1 MVAVGLTFVP
11 VATMTYVSDCYLPVN
26 ADALL
31 LVNGLKVCHAAL
43 SESPHKCF
51 ADNHTQNIVAFGFLH
66 GVDAWVQTGYVSS
79 FGTMA
84 GIFVAIMAL
93 AIPLV
98 LYGDRIRH
106 TTALWRVI
114 L

>member
-1 MVAVGLTFVP
+1 MSHCTIR
-11 VATMTYVSDCYLPVN
+11 
-26 ADALL
+26 
-31 LVNGLKVCHAAL
+31 KH
-43 SESPHKCF
+43 HKRDL

-66 GVDAWVQTGYVSS
+66 GVDGWVQTGYVSS

-93 AIPLV
+93 AIPLAM
-98 LYGDRIRH
+98 YGEKIRH
-106 TTALWRVI
+106 RTALWRVI

>member
-1 MVAVGLTFVP
+1 M
-11 VATMTYVSDCYLPVN
+11 
-26 ADALL
+26 
-31 LVNGLKVCHAAL
+31 
-43 SESPHKCF
+43 
-51 ADNHTQNIVAFGFLH
+51 AFGFLH
-66 GVDAWVQTGYVSS
+66 GVDGWVQTGYVNS

-84 GIFVAIMAL
+84 GIFVAVMAL

-98 LYGDRIRH
+98 LYGERIRH

>member
-1 MVAVGLTFVP
+1 M
-11 VATMTYVSDCYLPVN
+11 
-26 ADALL
+26 
-31 LVNGLKVCHAAL
+31 
-43 SESPHKCF
+43 
-51 ADNHTQNIVAFGFLH
+51 AFGFLH
-66 GVDAWVQTGYVSS
+66 GVDAWIQTGYVSS

-98 LYGDRIRH
+98 CYGERIRH
-106 TTALWRVI
+106 TTALWRII

>member
-1 MVAVGLTFVP
+1 MGLR
-11 VATMTYVSDCYLPVN
+11 Y
-26 ADALL
+26 ALL
-31 LVNGLKVCHAAL
+31 LTLKLLMGLY
-43 SESPHKCF
+43 
-51 ADNHTQNIVAFGFLH
+51 ADDNMQNIVAFGFLH
-66 GVDAWVQTGYVSS
+66 GVDGWIQTGYVSS

-98 LYGDRIRH
+98 WYGERIRH
-106 TTALWRVI
+106 ATALWRVI